1 MKYHTLVPIFG
12 PLFPCIVMISDIM
25 VARRLKS
32 EGDVKTVQGVDVYWL
47 WVLLI
52 PYCVGAR
59 KEIGY

>member
-32 EGDVKTVQGVDVYWL
+32 EGDMKTVQGVDVYWL
-47 WVLLI
+47 
-52 PYCVGAR
+52 
-59 KEIGY
+59 